1 MFIPRKIL
9 ERKLIQLLFDDI
21 GQGDVTS
28 GAVIPGNLIVEAE
41 VIAKEEGLV
50 AGIEEAIILA
60 ELLGLT
66 VTTKVADGNK
76 IAKNQILLK
85 IFGDAQIILSVERTI
100 LNLLSRMSG
109 IATITNSLIMQINK
123 AKLKTRLAATRKT
136 VPGLNYFDKK
146 AVFIGGGD
154 THRMNLAD
162 MVLVKD
168 NHISIVGDLQQAI
181 EKAKNCVSFSK
192 KIEVEI
198 NEISDVIVAARAGVD
213 IIMLDNFSPEKIK
226 KAVNLLKKEGYFGKL
241 LLEASG
247 GITFKNFMT
256 YALTQIDIISLG
268 ALTHNVKSL
277 DITLKIIKRN

>member
-9 ERKLIQLLFDDI
+9 ERKLIQLLIDDI

-66 VTTKVADGNK
+66 VTTKVTDGTK
-76 IAKNQILLK
+76 IVKNQILLK

-123 AKLKTRLAATRKT
+123 AKLKTRVAATRKT

-162 MVLVKD
+162 MVLVIVI
-168 NHISIVGDLQQAI
+168 NRRSI
-181 EKAKNCVSFSK
+181 
-192 KIEVEI
+192 
-198 NEISDVIVAARAGVD
+198 
-213 IIMLDNFSPEKIK
+213 
-226 KAVNLLKKEGYFGKL
+226 
-241 LLEASG
+241 
-247 GITFKNFMT
+247 
-256 YALTQIDIISLG
+256 
-268 ALTHNVKSL
+268 
-277 DITLKIIKRN
+277 